1 MTKNTASI
9 KKQVSK
15 IIEEKKLYP
24 VYQPIVSLRTGELL
38 GYEALSRISLLSC
51 DFNIEE
57 LFSYAEQ
64 FQCLWNLEYICRKKA
79 LKEIKGKLGSLKLFL
94 NVSPNI
100 FNDERFKTGMTLEYL
115 NRYNI
120 SPDNI
125 IFEVCE
131 RTDIKEISSFQK
143 TVLHY
148 EKQNYQIAIDDF
160 GKGYSGFNR
169 IYFLHPRYVKIDMSL
184 ISNIDKD
191 PVKSSLV
198 EGFVKF
204 CHNENILLIAEGI
217 ETKEEL
223 TKLIQLGVD
232 YGQGYY
238 IGKPAKEIYE
248 LTHSLEELIQNV
260 NSSTIDSTI
269 SPSFFGNISSICKK
283 GVTTSCETR
292 ALAVF
297 EYLQKHPEI
306 TELCVIDNNQKVCG
320 LLTKS
325 RIDECFGGMYGFSLY
340 SKFTVTELLSQDYL
354 EVDYRL
360 PIETVSRL
368 ALIRPNHMLYDAII
382 VSDNGTYIGIVTIK
396 DLLEASVSIQVERAL
411 NTNPLTHL
419 PGNVQIDHQI
429 SQRLFSKNK
438 LSILYLDLDNFKA
451 YNDVYGFE
459 NGDLMIKAVAQ
470 CIEEA
475 CQNQEFIGHIGGDD
489 FVVIS
494 EDYNLED
501 VFYQI
506 VSNFHNCLKEL
517 YSETDYQ
524 NGKINSVN
532 RRGEPETFPL
542 ASLSGALFTNEKTSV
557 TSVSDFSYKIALTKK
572 YSKKHNGDYLQK
584 TEDLI

>member
-1 MTKNTASI
+1 MTKNTAFI
-9 KKQVSK
+9 KKQVNK

-24 VYQPIVSLRTGELL
+24 VYQPIVSLHTGELL
-38 GYEALSRISLLSC
+38 GYEALSRISLDSC
-51 DFNIEE
+51 EFNIEE

-340 SKFTVTELLSQDYL
+340 SKFTVAELLSQDYL

-470 CIEEA
+470 CTEEA

-501 VFYQI
+501 VFYRI
-506 VSNFHNCLKEL
+506 VSSFHNCLKEL

-524 NGKINSVN
+524 NEKINSVN
-532 RRGEPETFPL
+532 RHGEPETFPL